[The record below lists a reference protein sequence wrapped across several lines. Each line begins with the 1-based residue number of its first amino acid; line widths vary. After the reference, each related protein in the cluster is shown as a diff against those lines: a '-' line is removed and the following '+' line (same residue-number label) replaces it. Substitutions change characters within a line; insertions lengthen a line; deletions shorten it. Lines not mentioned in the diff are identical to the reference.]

1 MSPVCGIIRSSFDD
15 YRQDALP
22 APQRRM
28 LRDHL
33 ESCEDCRDAANA
45 YDPTFHFARRVRDE
59 ISDVDR
65 QRILSAVR
73 TGVELMET
81 ERRIGR
87 SRRRRIGPAAAAA
100 AVAIILLIPDWRV
113 PRSAEPLVANAAS
126 GGAPSAVPVPKQGA
140 PPAGLQSAGLTE
152 AAPASDAT
160 IYDWNPGA
168 GRDEP
173 RVVWIVD
180 RGLDI

>member
-33 ESCEDCRDAANA
+33 ESCEGCRDAANA

-59 ISDVDR
+59 IPDVDR

-81 ERRIGR
+81 ERRIAR

-100 AVAIILLIPDWRV
+100 VVALILLTPDWRA
-113 PRSAEPLVANAAS
+113 PRSAVPPESNAAS
-126 GGAPSAVPVPKQGA
+126 DRAPSAVQVPAQSA
-140 PPAGLQSAGLTE
+140 PPAALQSAGLTE
-152 AAPASDAT
+152 AAPTSDAT

-168 GRDEP
+168 GREEP